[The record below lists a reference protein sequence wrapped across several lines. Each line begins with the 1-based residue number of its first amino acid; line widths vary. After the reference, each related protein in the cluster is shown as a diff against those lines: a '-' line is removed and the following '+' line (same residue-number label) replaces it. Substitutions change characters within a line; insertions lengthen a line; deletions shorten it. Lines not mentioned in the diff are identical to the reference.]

1 MNLKEQLFAL
11 SAAAGPSGKED
22 EAARLGAAFLSPLVD
37 RLDCDPLGN
46 IMGWRFSDREN
57 ARTLLIDAHLDE
69 VSLIVTGQDEG
80 YLRFI
85 PCNGAVDPR
94 ILPGLRVRILAETP
108 IEGIIT
114 CLPPHVLSAEERE
127 RPFSVDILRIDTGLT
142 PEEAERLAPIGTRI
156 VYGTKPFSMGEHRV
170 CGKSL
175 DNRACFAMLL
185 RTAELLAGQDLPVNV
200 CFTGSVQEES
210 GLTGIKTAAYTAA
223 PDFALVTD
231 ATFGSTPD
239 SPKADTFP
247 LNCGPVIGIGPILHR
262 RLTEQLMVCAR
273 RLQIPFEREFSARN
287 TGTNA
292 MQTQISRMGVPTMQ
306 ISVPLRYMHTPLEV
320 IDLRDL
326 EQSARLIAEFVLS
339 AGEGAML

>member
-22 EAARLGAAFLSPLVD
+22 EVTELAASLLTPYVD
-37 RLDCDPLGN
+37 RLERDQLGN
-46 IMGWRFSDREN
+46 IMGWRISDHPG

-69 VSLIVTGQDEG
+69 VSLVVTGQEEG
-80 YLRFI
+80 YLRFAQCHNSI
-85 PCNGAVDPR
+85 DPR
-94 ILPGLRVRILAETP
+94 ILPGLRVRILSENP
-108 IEGIIT
+108 FEGIIT
-114 CLPPHVLSAEERE
+114 CLPPHVLTAEERE
-127 RPFSVDILRIDTGLT
+127 QPFAIDILRIDTGLT
-142 PEEAERLAPIGTRI
+142 AQQAEKLAPVGTRI
-156 VYGTKPFSMGEHRV
+156 VYRTRPFSMGEHRV

-185 RTAELLAGQDLPVNV
+185 HTAELLAEQDLPINI
-200 CFTGSVQEES
+200 CFLGSVQEES
-210 GLTGIKTAAYTAA
+210 GLTGIKPAAYTIQ

-231 ATFGSTPD
+231 ATFGRTPD
-239 SPKADTFP
+239 SPKEDTFP
-247 LNCGPVIGIGPILHR
+247 MNGGPVIGIGPILHR
-262 RLTEQLMVCAR
+262 RLTGHLMDCAR
-273 RLQIPFEREFSARN
+273 RLEIPFEKEFSARN

-306 ISVPLRYMHTPLEV
+306 ISIPLQYMHTPLEV

-326 EQSARLIAEFVLS
+326 EQSSRLIAEFVLS